1 MRNTFAPTVL
11 LLDET
16 SQDGV
21 ATTTKVWL
29 QKRGYNVK
37 QVNCL
42 TDAVERTIDFTLG
55 TRPSLILLNFGQAL
69 DINEEKLRLLQDI
82 TDFEDIPLI
91 ALSDSSDDFIGDKI
105 LTIET
110 LEALQPLMNNLR
122 ANTYA
127 KAA

>member
-1 MRNTFAPTVL
+1 MRSTFAPTVL

-37 QVNCL
+37 QVKCL

-55 TRPSLILLNFGQAL
+55 ARPSLILLNFGQASETS
-69 DINEEKLRLLQDI
+69 EENLRLLQDI

>member
-1 MRNTFAPTVL
+1 MRNVFAPTVL
-11 LLDET
+11 LLDE
-16 SQDGV
+16 SADIG

-37 QVNCL
+37 QVISL
-42 TDAVERTIDFTLG
+42 SDVIDGATDFTLDAK
-55 TRPSLILLNFGQAL
+55 PSMILLNFGQSA
-69 DINEEKLRLLQDI
+69 DICQEKLRLLQYL
-82 TDFEDIPLI
+82 TDFEDVPLV
-91 ALSDSSDDFIGDKI
+91 ALSDSPQNFIGDKI

-110 LEALQPLMNNLR
+110 LESLQPLMNRLR